1 MSDPTRLSQAK
12 QESPTPESIQDVIEE
27 QLPQAF
33 KDRVARCLDD
43 GKAFA
48 VEGLRLADEFEQLL
62 RTFEI
67 LVPNIGYPAGYHD
80 ALLNAARAKISL
92 DVVSDL
98 LGGVAERAIDAIGG
112 YPGEEG
118 IKRCRA
124 HLRGMGGADNV

>member
-1 MSDPTRLSQAK
+1 MSDATRLSQAE

-27 QLPQAF
+27 QLPKAF

-48 VEGLRLADEFEQLL
+48 VEGLRLAYEFDQLL
-62 RTFEI
+62 RVFDI
-67 LVPNIGYPAGYHD
+67 LVPDIGYPGGYHD
-80 ALLNAARAKISL
+80 ALRNAVRDKIGL

-124 HLRGMGGADNV
+124 HLGGTGGADGV